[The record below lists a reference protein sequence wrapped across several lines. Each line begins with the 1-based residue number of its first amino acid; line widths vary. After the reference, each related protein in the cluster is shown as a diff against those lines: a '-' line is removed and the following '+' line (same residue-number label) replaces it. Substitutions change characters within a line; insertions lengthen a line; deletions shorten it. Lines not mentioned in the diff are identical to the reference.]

1 MLRAL
6 IQRFQMRLNTRYLVL
21 IFLAWWVLMVAAYV
35 FTNARI
41 DYIKD
46 TKRESG
52 IEIIQEFSKLV
63 SVPLLE
69 RNVQTVHSRL
79 VDVAKKADVVLAWV
93 TDHQNEIVALTGTEQ
108 LLPIMAE
115 PARAGQPV
123 SFWEGDFTNHKKI
136 LNFTSD
142 LIYAGTKIGKI
153 YIALSAAE
161 TVGPKNQFKI
171 VAVSSFLIL
180 LLIVITMRY
189 RSLVMI
195 PEKLK
200 HVYWRT
206 RKPNLNLDEAVVIC
220 PLCGSEK
227 PFSYE
232 IFKQSNPNGR
242 LTIKG
247 SKHLAKAKGFADEMG
262 LQFSE
267 QTEKEALSWMKRQ
280 VILRCTEIIKKLVI

>member
-1 MLRAL
+1 
-6 IQRFQMRLNTRYLVL
+6 MRLNPRHLIL
-21 IFLAWWVLMVAAYV
+21 IFLVWWVLMVAAYV

-41 DYIKD
+41 DSIKD

-52 IEIIQEFSKLV
+52 IEIIQEFSKLI

-69 RNVQTVHSRL
+69 RNIHTVHSRL

-108 LLPIMAE
+108 LLPIMAS
-115 PARAGQPV
+115 PARVGHPV
-123 SFWEGDFTNHKKI
+123 SFWESDFTNHKKI

-161 TVGPKNQFKI
+161 TVRPKNQFKI

-180 LLIVITMRY
+180 LLFIIAMRY
-189 RSLVMI
+189 RILVMI

-200 HVYWRT
+200 HVYWRI
-206 RKPNLNLDEAVVIC
+206 RKPDLNLDEAVVIC

-232 IFKQSNPNGR
+232 IFKHSNPNGR
-242 LTIKG
+242 LNIMG
-247 SKHLAKAKGFADEMG
+247 SKHLAKVKGFADEKV
-262 LQFSE
+262 LEFSE
-267 QTEKEALSWMKRQ
+267 QTEKEVLSWMKRQ
-280 VILRCTEIIKKLVI
+280 VILRCTEIIKKLAI